1 MIDMHAYWRPA
12 ELADAAAML
21 APLARIAQREPA
33 AAGAL
38 R

>member
-21 APLARIAQREPA
+21 APLARIVQREPA
-33 AAGAL
+33 AVGML

>member
-1 MIDMHAYWRPA
+1 MIDMHVLWRPA

-21 APLARIAQREPA
+21 APLAQRDPA
-33 AAGAL
+33 EAGTL